1 MCMANNRRKRFR
13 PGSTLVLGFLIVILI
28 GSLLLS
34 LPFARKEGSEAG
46 FLDCLFVSTSA
57 VCVTGLTTVDIADT
71 FTVFG
76 RIVLMVLVQVGGL
89 GFASIAL
96 FVISLVGRNISFSS
110 ISLAQEAMNYESG
123 KGIVSMVYSVLSYAF
138 IIETVG
144 AGLLAIPFYRRSG
157 DILYSL
163 GMGAFHSVSAFNNAG
178 FDLNGGMMSL
188 MDFHGDVYVNVVVA
202 LLILLGGLGFIVLK
216 DVVHARR
223 WNKFTFHTKIVLFMT
238 LVLVGG
244 GMLLLM
250 AGGAEPLDA
259 FFLSVSAR
267 TAGFT
272 TVPLEGLPNSSSL
285 VMIFLM
291 FIGAN
296 PGSTGG
302 GVKTTTVFVIFV
314 AMATVVTGRKPTI
327 FERRIAHDSIFKA
340 MTVFVMAIIVI
351 LIATFGIMMIE
362 GDVFS
367 TIDILFEVVSAAAT
381 VGLSRSL
388 TPVLQVSSR
397 FIIMLVMFLG
407 RLGPLTIV
415 TMFTRSRPGRLGYIQ
430 ENVLIG

>member
-1 MCMANNRRKRFR
+1 M
-13 PGSTLVLGFLIVILI
+13 
-28 GSLLLS
+28 LS
-34 LPFARKEGSEAG
+34 LPFAQKAGSEAG
-46 FLDCLFVSTSA
+46 YLDCLFVSTSA

-71 FTVFG
+71 FTIFG
-76 RIVLMVLVQVGGL
+76 RIVVMVLVQVGGL
-89 GFASIAL
+89 GFASFAL

-110 ISLAQEAMNYESG
+110 ISLAKEAMNYESG
-123 KGIVSMVYSVLSYAF
+123 KGIVNMVYSVLSYAF
-138 IIETVG
+138 LIETIG
-144 AGLLAIPFYRRSG
+144 AGLLAIPFYKRSG

-178 FDLNGGMMSL
+178 FDLSGGMSSL
-188 MDFHGDVYVNVVVA
+188 LGFHGDVYFNIVIAV
-202 LLILLGGLGFIVLK
+202 LILLGGLGFIVIK

-223 WNKFTFHTKIVLFMT
+223 WSKFSFHTKIVLFMT
-238 LVLVGG
+238 LVLVAG
-244 GMLLLM
+244 GMVLLM
-250 AGGAEPLDA
+250 AGGSEPLDA
-259 FFLSVSAR
+259 FFLSVTAR

-272 TVPLEGLPNSSSL
+272 TVPLESLPNSSSL

-302 GVKTTTVFVIFV
+302 GVKSTTVFVIFV

-327 FERRIAHDSIFKA
+327 FERRITHDSIFKA

-351 LIATFGIMMIE
+351 LVATFGIMMIE
-362 GDVFS
+362 GDSYS

-388 TPVLQVSSR
+388 TPVLQVYSR
-397 FIIMLVMFLG
+397 LIIMLVMFLG

-415 TMFTRSRPGRLGYIQ
+415 TMFTRTKKERLGYIQ